1 MLKNTAAGDKHTH
14 NGNCHQQHDFV
25 TFLPQRNNNAGQQ
38 EKVVWQWDKQ
48 CISKEEAWTRN
59 AKEKPPKLGQ
69 VICYVVRGRMPA

>member
-1 MLKNTAAGDKHTH
+1 MLKNAAAGDKDTH
-14 NGNCHQQHDFV
+14 SRNCPQQHDLK
-25 TFLPQRNNNAGQQ
+25 TFLEQRQDNPGQQ

-48 CISKEEAWTRN
+48 YISKEEARTRN